1 MVQQE
6 ERRTLVS
13 STAQGRPVL
22 VAEHFNASQAWT
34 VVWVN
39 PSASVDAIGAQEPA
53 LAARYYQRQG
63 SADWYGFARAGVRT
77 GASAGAAV
85 AWVASDA
92 LELHSSVRY
101 SKSIDS
107 KAIDPNANGLQ
118 TRNPWQAS
126 TEREVAQLLVGGT
139 WTNESQVSLLA
150 EAWWDGSAASD
161 AQWDAWSQRNRQ
173 LGTLASLGAPAGAV
187 AGNLAWQADGFGVS
201 SNLRRSNVFLRLSWQ
216 NGAWQPALDVLY
228 TPADQGR
235 SVTGSLTWQ
244 GDRWQVQGGWR
255 VYGGPLEAVMAQL
268 PSRQLAFMALTWA
281 F

>member
-13 STAQGRPVL
+13 NTAQGRPVL
-22 VAEHFNASQAWT
+22 TAEHFDASTAWT

-39 PSASVDAIGAQEPA
+39 PTASVDAIGAQEPA
-53 LAARYYQRQG
+53 LAARYYHRNG
-63 SADWYGFARAGVRT
+63 AADWYGFARVGART
-77 GASAGAAV
+77 GTSAGAAL
-85 AWVASDA
+85 AWVASEA
-92 LELHSSVRY
+92 LELHTSLRYLKAFDSQTLPASVSGLVA
-101 SKSIDS
+101 SK
-107 KAIDPNANGLQ
+107 
-118 TRNPWQAS
+118 PWLPS
-126 TEREVAQLLVGGT
+126 TERDVTQLLVGGT

-173 LGTLASLGAPAGAV
+173 LGALAGLGAPAGAV

-201 SNLRRSNVFLRLSWQ
+201 SNLRRSNVFVRLSWQ
-216 NGAWQPALDVLY
+216 NGAWQPALDLLY
-228 TPADQGR
+228 TPADGGR

-255 VYGGPLEAVMAQL
+255 VYGGPSDAVMAQL
-268 PSRQLAFMALTWA
+268 PSRSQAYVAATWA